1 MSPLFETRLG
11 FLLGFLKRV
20 VLMNSKKKTEESLEF
35 VWPLGV
41 KHFIGDHLN
50 GTNWI
55 KGEPWFG

>member
-11 FLLGFLKRV
+11 FLKKV
-20 VLMNSKKKTEESLEF
+20 VLMNSKKKKKTEESLEF